1 MRRKAWLT
9 FVVLASINC
18 AGLTSFLPSPG
29 TDAQVR
35 QTAARVADGLAVAAV
50 SLDAVGT
57 TVDTLPIPVAAK
69 DALDCGILRVV
80 GHDAPSVTVLK
91 VCGAIPSGRESP
103 IGQALTA
110 LRTVSAQPGLCGIV
124 RAVMDALLPLLSRLE
139 GAGASMAVVRV
150 SIGFTLRMAGGCQ

>member
-1 MRRKAWLT
+1 
-9 FVVLASINC
+9 VLLVALVASVNC
-18 AGLTSFLPSPG
+18 AALTSFRPG
-29 TDAQVR
+29 AGATSQVR
-35 QTAARVADGLAVAAV
+35 ETAARVADGLAVAAV
-50 SLDAVGT
+50 ALDAVGS

-91 VCGAIPSGRESP
+91 VCGAIPSGLESP
-103 IGQALTA
+103 IGQALVA

-124 RAVMDALLPLLSRLE
+124 RAVMDAMLPLLSRLE